1 MKTFNAKFIVVCDAL
16 FIFLSCTK
24 EEDAITHKT
33 ILLCQREWKF
43 EAHGLDENN
52 NGVIEQSENRMF
64 PCEADDIF
72 LFNKNCTG
80 VFTGGTMPC
89 SVDELPTVDFYWRFI
104 NHGTELAVFGAP
116 EMINR
121 LDENILEVYSMDEDT
136 LGRPAKYIRRFKH

>member
-1 MKTFNAKFIVVCDAL
+1 MKTTNFKFIAGCIIL
-16 FIFLSCTK
+16 FIILSCSK
-24 EEDAITHKT
+24 EQDAMTYKT
-33 ILLCQREWKF
+33 TLLCQREWKF

-52 NGVIEQSENRMF
+52 DGVIEQSENRMF

-72 LFNKNCTG
+72 SFKANCTG

-89 SVDELPTVDFYWRFI
+89 TVDEPSIIDFYWRFI

-136 LGRPAKYIRRFKH
+136 LGRPAKYIRRFRH

>member
-1 MKTFNAKFIVVCDAL
+1 M
-16 FIFLSCTK
+16 
-24 EEDAITHKT
+24 THKT

-72 LFNKNCTG
+72 LFNANCTG
-80 VFTGGTMPC
+80 VFTGGNTPC
-89 SVDELPTVDFYWRFI
+89 SVDELPIVDFYWRFI

-136 LGRPAKYIRRFKH
+136 LGRPAKYIRRFTH